1 MKIIN
6 KLDYMTPNLYTEDY
20 VNKLKE
26 ELKLAKENNLQ
37 LQQRIDKAIEYIETT
52 NFWGLYDDT
61 PMEEVKY
68 GEELLEILKGID
80 SNE

>member
-1 MKIIN
+1 MININTIDIKIPIEA
-6 KLDYMTPNLYTEDY
+6 P
-20 VNKLKE
+20 KE
-26 ELKLAKENNLQ
+26 KPSTLSFEQ